1 METQTNSTPAPIIM
15 HSGPSFGP
23 PPEPTT
29 DPTPTPVTPEPQPNP
44 GPIIVINTDA
54 PPPSTLPPTDPIPT
68 PAEIICIPCTDI
80 SQTQD
85 PVIEFGSG
93 GPIPP
98 ASFQIFADGRIVA
111 EGATLKKQTLS
122 PLTVQALVQ
131 LANAVGFWTFPAFSS
146 PPIPGNT
153 VTQFVQITL
162 PCARR
167 LVRVQAGAD
176 EGPFAEL
183 FSLLTELVGFSR
195 TGAF

>member
-1 METQTNSTPAPIIM
+1 MTTQTSSTPVPITM

-23 PPEPTT
+23 PPEPTVN
-29 DPTPTPVTPEPQPNP
+29 PTPTPETPEPQPNP
-44 GPIIVINTDA
+44 GPIITINDQ
-54 PPPSTLPPTDPIPT
+54 PPPPTLPPTGPMPT
-68 PAEIICIPCTDI
+68 FVDVICIPCTDI

-111 EGATLKKQTLS
+111 EGATLKTQTLS

-131 LANAVGFWTFPAFSS
+131 LANALGFWTFPEFSA
-146 PPIPGNT
+146 PPVPGNS

-162 PCARR
+162 PCTRR
-167 LVRVQAGAD
+167 LVKVQRGAD

-195 TGAF
+195 TGPF

>member
-1 METQTNSTPAPIIM
+1 MTP
-15 HSGPSFGP
+15 G
-23 PPEPTT
+23 
-29 DPTPTPVTPEPQPNP
+29 PQPNP
-44 GPIIVINTDA
+44 GPIITINDQPPPPT
-54 PPPSTLPPTDPIPT
+54 PPSTSPIPT
-68 PAEIICIPCTDI
+68 FIDVICIPCSDV

-98 ASFQIFADGRIVA
+98 ASFQIFADGRILA
-111 EGATLKKQTLS
+111 EGATLQKQTLS

-131 LANAVGFWTFPAFSS
+131 LANALGFWIFPEFSS
-146 PPIPGNT
+146 PPVPGNS

-162 PCARR
+162 PCAHR
-167 LVRVQAGAD
+167 LVRVQRGAD